1 MLILESACVIHDIEM
16 NGTETNGIETN
27 GTETNGTETDLLI
40 PRSHGKGLW
49 R

>member
-27 GTETNGTETDLLI
+27 GIETDLLI